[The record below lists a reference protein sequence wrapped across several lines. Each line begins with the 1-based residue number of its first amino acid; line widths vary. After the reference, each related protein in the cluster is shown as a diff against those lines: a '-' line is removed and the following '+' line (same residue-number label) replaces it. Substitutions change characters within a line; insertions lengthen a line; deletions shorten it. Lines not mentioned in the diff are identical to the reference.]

1 MKEFARDAEHLSMA
15 DDEQRAYDA
24 ARGHVEALR
33 EDVSDLARA
42 LKAVRVAAQQV
53 DAAARAA
60 ELDAVLASGRALL
73 KHHNL
78 SAKARE
84 LAEDLEGD
92 EHFAAQH
99 AAQLTLIQ
107 NLLHELQEQWPVLQ
121 PDDATVARAA
131 AAEATVGELN
141 YAAVEFCA
149 VGELNDAFSGIHTGK
164 SINLDD
170 RFSATLPSS
179 TDRDKLIA
187 YLKSEERNLTGVV
200 DDTNRLAY
208 RTPPTLWLRFLACM
222 SPLVFFAA
230 GGGFLFLISKFDN
243 WGLILAKHWP
253 LSNSG
258 AVVGAYLLLS
268 AGAILHLI
276 VENVKQ
282 LQSKQV
288 PILAIGDLLT
298 WLELRWAGLAW
309 TFVAMVVTVIALRYA
324 GVTSDAREIPVW
336 LAAGYSVDSIAGLV
350 LTRFDTSA
358 TAGLSALTKRIT
370 GESA

>member
-1 MKEFARDAEHLSMA
+1 MEEFARDAEHLSMG

-24 ARGHVEALR
+24 ARAHVEALR

-42 LKAVRVAAQQV
+42 LKALQAAAQQL
-53 DAAARAA
+53 DAAARTA
-60 ELDAVLASGRALL
+60 ELEVALASGIVLL
-73 KHHNL
+73 ERHDL
-78 SAKARE
+78 STKAEE
-84 LAEDLEGD
+84 LARDLDND
-92 EHFAAQH
+92 ERFAAQH

-107 NLLHELQEQWPVLQ
+107 NFLHQLQEQWPAR
-121 PDDATVARAA
+121 PADDTTVTRTVT
-131 AAEATVGELN
+131 AETTVGELN

-164 SINLDD
+164 PINLDE

-179 TDRDKLIA
+179 ADRDKLIA
-187 YLKSEERNLTGVV
+187 YLKSEERNLTGVINV
-200 DDTNRLAY
+200 TNRLAY
-208 RTPPTLWLRFLACM
+208 RTPPTLLLRFFACL

-230 GGGFLFLISKFDN
+230 GGGLLFLISKFDS
-243 WGLILAKHWP
+243 WGLISAKSWP
-253 LSNSG
+253 LGSSG

-282 LQSKQV
+282 LQSKQT

-309 TFVAMVVTVIALRYA
+309 TFVAMLVTVIALRYT

-336 LAAGYSVDSIAGLV
+336 LSAGYSVDSIAGLV

-370 GESA
+370 GENT

>member
-1 MKEFARDAEHLSMA
+1 MS
-15 DDEQRAYDA
+15 DDERRAYDA

-42 LKAVRVAAQQV
+42 LTAIHAAAQQV
-53 DAAARAA
+53 DPAARAA
-60 ELDAVLASGRALL
+60 ELAVALTSANALL
-73 KHHNL
+73 EHHGL
-78 SAKARE
+78 EAKATE
-84 LAEDLEGD
+84 LAGDLEGD
-92 EHFAAQH
+92 EHFSAQH
-99 AAQLTLIQ
+99 GAQLTLLQ
-107 NLLHELQEQWPVLQ
+107 NLLHRLQEQWPAAP
-121 PDDATVARAA
+121 PDDATVARAI
-131 AAEATVGELN
+131 AAEATVGEFN

-149 VGELNDAFSGIHTGK
+149 LGELNDAFSGIHTGK
-164 SINLDD
+164 SVNLDD
-170 RFSATLPSS
+170 RFSPTLPSS

-187 YLKSEERNLTGVV
+187 YLKSEERHLTGVV
-200 DDTNRLAY
+200 DDKSRLAY
-208 RTPPTLWLRFLACM
+208 RTPPTLWLRFLACV

-230 GGGFLFLISKFDN
+230 GGGLLFLISQLDD
-243 WGLILAKHWP
+243 WGLVSGRHWP
-253 LSNSG
+253 LSNGG
-258 AVVGAYLLLS
+258 AVIGGYLLVS

-309 TFVAMVVTVIALRYA
+309 TFVAMVITVIALRYS

-370 GESA
+370 GQSA

>member
-1 MKEFARDAEHLSMA
+1 MP
-15 DDEQRAYDA
+15 DDERRAYDA

-33 EDVSDLARA
+33 QDVSDLARA
-42 LKAVRVAAQQV
+42 LKAIRAAAQQV
-53 DAAARAA
+53 DAAARTAA
-60 ELDAVLASGRALL
+60 LASGKALL
-73 KHHNL
+73 EHHDL
-78 SAKARE
+78 TAKANE

-92 EHFAAQH
+92 ERFSAQY

-107 NLLHELQEQWPVLQ
+107 NLLNQLKGQWPV
-121 PDDATVARAA
+121 PPPNDVTV
-131 AAEATVGELN
+131 AAEATISELN
-141 YAAVEFCA
+141 YAAVKFCA
-149 VGELNDAFSGIHTGK
+149 VGELNDALSGIHTGK

-170 RFSATLPSS
+170 RFSESLPSS
-179 TDRDKLIA
+179 ADRDKLIA

-208 RTPPTLWLRFLACM
+208 RTPPTLWLRFLACV

-243 WGLILAKHWP
+243 WGLILAKNWP
-253 LSNSG
+253 LSDSG
-258 AVVGAYLLLS
+258 AVVGAYLLVS

-276 VENVKQ
+276 VENLKQ

-358 TAGLSALTKRIT
+358 TAGLSALTKRLT

>member
-1 MKEFARDAEHLSMA
+1 MP
-15 DDEQRAYDA
+15 DDERRAYDA

-33 EDVSDLARA
+33 QDVSDLARA
-42 LKAVRVAAQQV
+42 LKDIGAAAQQV
-53 DAAARAA
+53 DATARTAA
-60 ELDAVLASGRALL
+60 LAVALA
-73 KHHNL
+73 
-78 SAKARE
+78 SAKALLEHHALTAKADE
-84 LAEDLEGD
+84 LAADLEGD
-92 EHFAAQH
+92 EGFSAQY

-107 NLLHELQEQWPVLQ
+107 NLLNQLKEQWPA
-121 PDDATVARAA
+121 PPPNDATVA
-131 AAEATVGELN
+131 AEATIGELN
-141 YAAVEFCA
+141 YAAVKFCA
-149 VGELNDAFSGIHTGK
+149 VGELNDALSGIHTGK

-170 RFSATLPSS
+170 RFSESLPSS
-179 TDRDKLIA
+179 ADRTKLIA

-200 DDTNRLAY
+200 DDTSRLAY
-208 RTPPTLWLRFLACM
+208 RTPPTLWLRFLACV

-243 WGLILAKHWP
+243 WGLISAKNWP

-258 AVVGAYLLLS
+258 AVVGAYLLVS

-276 VENVKQ
+276 VENLKQ

-309 TFVAMVVTVIALRYA
+309 TFVAMIVTVIALRYA

-358 TAGLSALTKRIT
+358 TAGLSALTKRLT